1 MTEKQYGDG
10 YYSDTNDKTQILLEK
25 NVKIKTVQDFLSE
38 VKEDKEIIQEET
50 GLQVDGCEIQPKT
63 KRKKE
68 DAEVIRDIK
77 KEVTNQIKKA
87 V

>member
-1 MTEKQYGDG
+1 M
-10 YYSDTNDKTQILLEK
+10 K

-50 GLQVDGCEIQPKT
+50 SLQVEDCEIQPKT

-68 DAEVIRDIK
+68 S
-77 KEVTNQIKKA
+77 
-87 V
+87 